1 MIVFD
6 ESLRLGIEEMDAEHK
21 TLVDMLNH
29 LQSLLKEGKRTEA
42 MHYFNEV
49 LLSYVETHLS
59 HEEAFMEQIGYP
71 ELESHKKIHE
81 VYKKEV
87 YRLAPHVESG
97 DEKAFREALALAWGW
112 LYNHISK
119 TDRKYADWY
128 RSQAG

>member
-59 HEEAFMEQIGYP
+59 HEEAFLEQIGYP

-81 VYKKEV
+81 VY
-87 YRLAPHVESG
+87 
-97 DEKAFREALALAWGW
+97 
-112 LYNHISK
+112 
-119 TDRKYADWY
+119 
-128 RSQAG
+128 